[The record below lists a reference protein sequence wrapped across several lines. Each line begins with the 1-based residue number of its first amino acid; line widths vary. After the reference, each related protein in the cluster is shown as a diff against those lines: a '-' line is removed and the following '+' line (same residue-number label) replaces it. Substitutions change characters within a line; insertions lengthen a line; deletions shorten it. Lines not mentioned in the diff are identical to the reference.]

1 VRGVPWFGC
10 GGRLNTAFD
19 AWSGCLPS
27 AASGSRI
34 ERPHRQS
41 QAVMFGTGS
50 AEFEWG
56 AFMRTRASGQL
67 AVRELARRESGIVAG
82 RASHHVDLAEG

>member
-1 VRGVPWFGC
+1 
-10 GGRLNTAFD
+10 
-19 AWSGCLPS
+19 
-27 AASGSRI
+27 
-34 ERPHRQS
+34 
-41 QAVMFGTGS
+41 MFGTGS
-50 AEFEWG
+50 AEFDWG